1 MNLEELQ
8 ATIQATL
15 NKMNEPT
22 IENVRMHLEKALDIL
37 CVIKYESRKN
47 ELAHAGLGYI
57 IKMIDMLERLCN

>member
-8 ATIQATL
+8 TIMQSTL
-15 NKMNEPT
+15 EKMNEPT

-47 ELAHAGLGYI
+47 ELAYAGLGYI